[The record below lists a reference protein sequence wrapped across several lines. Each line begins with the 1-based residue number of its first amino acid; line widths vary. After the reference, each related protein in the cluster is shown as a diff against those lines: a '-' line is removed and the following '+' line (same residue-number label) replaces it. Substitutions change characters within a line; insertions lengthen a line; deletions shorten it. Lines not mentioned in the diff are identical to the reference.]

1 MKTKTAATK
10 SLPDPNPGKDI
21 TDDTAHVQTSFSPG
35 GIPIRFRTD
44 LSEFSTTKNLA
55 TREQLQLHLT
65 HTRLQLLR
73 GFDELLC
80 LDGLTGVEHLPH
92 QIETVRKVM
101 RRFRGRVLLADEVGL
116 GKTIEACL
124 LLREYL
130 LRRLIKRVLI
140 LVPNPLVSQWHE
152 ELSSKFHLDFK
163 IAPRT
168 ATSSRDEFWTTH
180 DRVLVSTSFARTG
193 RRPEAI
199 ASAQWDLVIVDE
211 AHHCRNRTTK
221 LWKLVNSLQRRHMF
235 LLTATP
241 VQNNLVELY
250 SLLTLL
256 EPGHLKTEA
265 DFKKQFVTRG
275 NPRDPRNRHR
285 LRDLLGEVMIR
296 NTRGLVQINLP
307 PRYAQTIIATPGEEE
322 SQLLIDIQ
330 QYLRDQL
337 ATTVNTTTT
346 DDAEQE
352 SPEELDASST
362 ESADMSEAVGCDQRL
377 TSRAGTPG
385 STVGISRMR
394 LHAILTSIGSHPAT
408 AAATLQ
414 PLAERDDRARQ
425 LCERAGRITH
435 SAKDE
440 KLLQLLKES
449 RDHKVLVF
457 VASIRTLHRLQSL
470 LTEAA
475 ISFSTFSGEQ
485 SSTDKDAAVEQ
496 LKSSVNVM
504 LCTESGGE
512 GRNLQFADTLINFDL
527 PWNPM
532 KIEQRIG
539 RIHRFGQTQDVF
551 IFNLC
556 TAGTLESRIL
566 KLLNDK
572 IRMFELVVGEVGSIL
587 GNLDDGQEFES
598 LVLQLWQKAPDDK
611 QLDADFETLG
621 DTLVAAQEKY
631 LDAKNLDDALFGED
645 YE

>member
-1 MKTKTAATK
+1 MKTKTAAGK
-10 SLPDPNPGKDI
+10 SLPGVDRANEINDEAASLP
-21 TDDTAHVQTSFSPG
+21 TSFTPG
-35 GIPIRFRTD
+35 GIPIRFRAD
-44 LSEFSTTKNLA
+44 VSEFLTTNDHA
-55 TREQLQLHLT
+55 THEQLLLHLT

-130 LRRLIKRVLI
+130 MRRLIKRVLI

-163 IAPRT
+163 VAPRT
-168 ATSSRDEFWTTH
+168 ATSSRDEFWATH

-199 ASAQWDLVIVDE
+199 AGAHWDLVIVDE

-241 VQNNLVELY
+241 VQNNLLELY

-265 DFKKQFVTRG
+265 DFKKQFVTKG

-307 PRYAQTIIATPGEEE
+307 PRYAQTIVATPGEEE
-322 SQLLIDIQ
+322 SELLADIQ
-330 QYLRDQL
+330 AYLRDQVSAMN
-337 ATTVNTTTT
+337 ATKA
-346 DDAEQE
+346 DAE
-352 SPEELDASST
+352 SDSSDELEASST
-362 ESADMSEAVGCDQRL
+362 ESVDVSDNAANEP
-377 TSRAGTPG
+377 T
-385 STVGISRMR
+385 GISRMR

-408 AAATLQ
+408 AAAALQ
-414 PLAERDDRARQ
+414 PLADHDERAR
-425 LCERAGRITH
+425 LLSERARKISR
-435 SAKDE
+435 SAKDDR
-440 KLLQLLKES
+440 LLQLLKES
-449 RDHKVLVF
+449 HDHKVLIF

-475 ISFSTFSGEQ
+475 IPFSTFSGEQ
-485 SSTDKDAAVEQ
+485 SSADKDAAVEQ

-539 RIHRFGQTQDVF
+539 RIHRYGQTQDVF

-598 LVLQLWQKAPDDK
+598 LVLQLWQKAGNDQ

-621 DTLVAAQEKY
+621 ETLVAAQEKY
-631 LDAKNLDDALFGED
+631 LDAKNLDEALFGED

>member
-1 MKTKTAATK
+1 MKAKTAATNSLFDAK
-10 SLPDPNPGKDI
+10 SEKDI
-21 TDDTAHVQTSFSPG
+21 TDDAAHVRMSFSPG

-80 LDGLTGVEHLPH
+80 LEGLTGVEHLPH

-152 ELSSKFHLDFK
+152 ELSSKFHLDFR

-168 ATSSRDEFWTTH
+168 ATSSRDDFWATH

-193 RRPEAI
+193 RRPQAI

-211 AHHCRNRTTK
+211 AHHCRNRSTK

-285 LRDLLGEVMIR
+285 LRELLGEVMIR

-307 PRYAQTIIATPGEEE
+307 PRYAQTIIATPSEEE

-337 ATTVNTTTT
+337 ATSVNASANTV
-346 DDAEQE
+346 DAEQE

-362 ESADMSEAVGCDQRL
+362 ESADSPDPAANGP
-377 TSRAGTPG
+377 AA
-385 STVGISRMR
+385 ISRMR
-394 LHAILTSIGSHPAT
+394 LHAILTAIGSHPAT

-425 LCERAGRITH
+425 LCERAGRILR

-440 KLLQLLKES
+440 KLLHLLKES
-449 RDHKVLVF
+449 HDHKVLVF
-457 VASIRTLHRLQSL
+457 VASIRTLHRLQAL

-512 GRNLQFADTLINFDL
+512 GRNLQCADTLINFDL

-631 LDAKNLDDALFGED
+631 LDAKNLDEALFGED

>member
-1 MKTKTAATK
+1 
-10 SLPDPNPGKDI
+10 
-21 TDDTAHVQTSFSPG
+21 
-35 GIPIRFRTD
+35 
-44 LSEFSTTKNLA
+44 
-55 TREQLQLHLT
+55 
-65 HTRLQLLR
+65 
-73 GFDELLC
+73 
-80 LDGLTGVEHLPH
+80 
-92 QIETVRKVM
+92 
-101 RRFRGRVLLADEVGL
+101 
-116 GKTIEACL
+116 
-124 LLREYL
+124 
-130 LRRLIKRVLI
+130 
-140 LVPNPLVSQWHE
+140 
-152 ELSSKFHLDFK
+152 
-163 IAPRT
+163 
-168 ATSSRDEFWTTH
+168 
-180 DRVLVSTSFARTG
+180 
-193 RRPEAI
+193 
-199 ASAQWDLVIVDE
+199 
-211 AHHCRNRTTK
+211 
-221 LWKLVNSLQRRHMF
+221 MF

-307 PRYAQTIIATPGEEE
+307 PRYAQTIMATPGEEE

-337 ATTVNTTTT
+337 AAAANTSTNA
-346 DDAEQE
+346 DDPEQD

-362 ESADMSEAVGCDQRL
+362 ESMDTQSADANRP
-377 TSRAGTPG
+377 A
-385 STVGISRMR
+385 GISRMR

-425 LCERAGRITH
+425 LCERAGRISR

-440 KLLQLLKES
+440 KLLHLLKES

-485 SSTDKDAAVEQ
+485 SSADKDAAVEQ

-539 RIHRFGQTQDVF
+539 RIHRYGQTQDVF

-598 LVLQLWQKAPDDK
+598 LVLQLWQKAPDDQ

>member
-1 MKTKTAATK
+1 MKTKTAATN
-10 SLPDPNPGKDI
+10 LLFDATPGKDI
-21 TDDTAHVQTSFSPG
+21 IDDSAHARTSFSPG

-44 LSEFSTTKNLA
+44 LSEFSPTNNLA

-65 HTRLQLLR
+65 HARLQLLR

-80 LDGLTGVEHLPH
+80 LEGLTGVEHLPH

-152 ELSSKFHLDFK
+152 ELSSKFHLDFS

-168 ATSSRDEFWTTH
+168 ATSSLDEFWATH
-180 DRVLVSTSFARTG
+180 DRVLVSTSFARSG
-193 RRPEAI
+193 RRPQAI
-199 ASAQWDLVIVDE
+199 ASTPWDLVIVDE
-211 AHHCRNRTTK
+211 AHHCRNRATK

-307 PRYAQTIIATPGEEE
+307 PRYAQTIMATPGEEE

-337 ATTVNTTTT
+337 ATVSNTSTNA
-346 DDAEQE
+346 DDAEPE
-352 SPEELDASST
+352 SPEELDVSST
-362 ESADMSEAVGCDQRL
+362 ESTE
-377 TSRAGTPG
+377 TPG
-385 STVGISRMR
+385 ASANGPPGISRMR
-394 LHAILTSIGSHPAT
+394 LHAILTSLGSHPAT

-425 LCERAGRITH
+425 LCERAGRISR

-440 KLLQLLKES
+440 KLLHLLKES
-449 RDHKVLVF
+449 HEHKVLVF
-457 VASIRTLHRLQSL
+457 VASIRTLHRLQAL

-485 SSTDKDAAVEQ
+485 SSADKDAAVEQ

-539 RIHRFGQTQDVF
+539 RIHRYGQTQDVF

-598 LVLQLWQKAPDDK
+598 LVLQLWQKAPNDQ